1 MPKLN
6 DFQNST
12 ITLLDYLYFHD
23 IMAMET
29 FSDEKLSIYGR
40 LDGLLESISDKRTS
54 GDLRIEHYKYLLVV
68 GLDFELT
75 FRVDRD
81 IVKGNEY
88 DQMKENYR
96 IYLTQKIEQAGFN
109 LDEYEQ
115 DLEELLARTP
125 IGSISDAAAFKIVSQ
140 MLYFEYDN
148 ITIGVFS
155 KLLDDGIFTAAK
167 YNKIHQT
174 IDEQFLNKLFFRAM
188 LFLEFEVRK
197 NQLIKQINCEEQ
209 FVDLNN
215 LENYKKIL
223 ECIEARGKAQLLQGI
238 EYDSISTVKTKN
250 ELKKFLINIGERL
263 EHNPIFSN
271 GLANWISLIGAWHV
285 MIEKNTN
292 NDRPLFIE
300 NHYKSDSSCTALARR
315 KLKKYGFVI
324 SEKTLFDSYDR
335 VYEIYRLI
343 RVTIDVLVKNK
354 MYGPR
359 EKVLTQDFFYN
370 PNSSPLFKKKL
381 KKAMAMI

>member
-1 MPKLN
+1 
-6 DFQNST
+6 
-12 ITLLDYLYFHD
+12 
-23 IMAMET
+23 
-29 FSDEKLSIYGR
+29 
-40 LDGLLESISDKRTS
+40 
-54 GDLRIEHYKYLLVV
+54 
-68 GLDFELT
+68 
-75 FRVDRD
+75 
-81 IVKGNEY
+81 
-88 DQMKENYR
+88 
-96 IYLTQKIEQAGFN
+96 
-109 LDEYEQ
+109 
-115 DLEELLARTP
+115 
-125 IGSISDAAAFKIVSQ
+125 

-148 ITIGVFS
+148 ITIGVFN

-174 IDEQFLNKLFFRAM
+174 IDEQFINRLFFRAM

-223 ECIEARGKAQLLQGI
+223 ACIEAHGKAQLLQGI

-250 ELKKFLINIGERL
+250 ELKKFLINVGERL
-263 EHNPIFSN
+263 EHNPIFSK

-285 MIEKNTN
+285 KIEKNTN
-292 NDRPLFIE
+292 IERPLIIE
-300 NHYKSDSSCTALARR
+300 NHYKGDSSCTALACR

-335 VYEIYRLI
+335 VYEVYELI
-343 RVTIDVLVKNK
+343 RMTVDELVKNK

-370 PNSSPLFKKKL
+370 PNSSPLFKKEL
-381 KKAMAMI
+381 KKAIATFDGL